1 MTPSAVRIER
11 LAAGGDGVGRLA
23 DGRVVFVP
31 RTAPDELVELRDLR
45 PARRFARGRVARIL
59 EPSPARIEPR
69 CPHYTAD
76 ECGGCQLQHLA
87 MPAQRTARRAF
98 VGDALRRLARLDAE
112 DPELEP
118 AARDFEYRTKLTLAV
133 GPGARRIGLH
143 PLGRADAIFD
153 LERCHLTVR
162 PLMDLWAVL
171 RNQRGLL
178 PAGLERL
185 VLRLDRA
192 GSRHVIARVAGTVVW
207 TRAAEL
213 WRELDR
219 RGVAGVLWWHPEG
232 GVARVV
238 AGRSEGAPASVFEQ
252 VHPAMGDRVRA
263 FALSQLGPLEGARV
277 WDLYAGIGETTAAL
291 AKAGALVESVERDSR
306 AVAYAEA
313 SGPAARRH
321 IGAAEET
328 AHRLDPPD
336 LVVTNP
342 PRTGMDAAVVAA
354 IAAGQPRRVVYI
366 SCDPATLA
374 RDLVRLGSAYH
385 LSGIRA
391 FDLFPQTAHVE
402 SVAVLDRA

>member
-1 MTPSAVRIER
+1 
-11 LAAGGDGVGRLA
+11 
-23 DGRVVFVP
+23 
-31 RTAPDELVELRDLR
+31 
-45 PARRFARGRVARIL
+45 
-59 EPSPARIEPR
+59 
-69 CPHYTAD
+69 
-76 ECGGCQLQHLA
+76 LA
-87 MPAQRTARRAF
+87 MPSQRTARRAF

-118 AARDFEYRTKLTLAV
+118 AAGDFEYRTKLALAV

-213 WRELDR
+213 GRELDR

-238 AGRSEGAPASVFEQ
+238 AGRGEGAPPSVSEQ
-252 VHPAMGDRVRA
+252 VHPAMGDRV
-263 FALSQLGPLEGARV
+263 
-277 WDLYAGIGETTAAL
+277 
-291 AKAGALVESVERDSR
+291 
-306 AVAYAEA
+306 
-313 SGPAARRH
+313 
-321 IGAAEET
+321 
-328 AHRLDPPD
+328 
-336 LVVTNP
+336 
-342 PRTGMDAAVVAA
+342 
-354 IAAGQPRRVVYI
+354 
-366 SCDPATLA
+366 
-374 RDLVRLGSAYH
+374 
-385 LSGIRA
+385 
-391 FDLFPQTAHVE
+391 
-402 SVAVLDRA
+402 